1 MKIYKFTVIFL
12 LAVFIAAGFVLS
24 CSDQDGIGTL
34 VINLPG
40 KVSDRAVLS
49 PDQIDDLELS
59 YKILFDSPAGSGT
72 INGTAGESITL
83 NVAAGT
89 WNITVKVLHAE
100 TVEIGEQTKTQI
112 VVKDKITPVFF
123 SIPIKMPTLYID
135 VTGNIT
141 GITKGRAAY
150 HVKIFPNNMINN
162 ITDFDSHK
170 ESDYLAYGDIY
181 GAYDIEGDPNPRKF
195 LLRTSK
201 NNIWEGNGAYTVV
214 LVREQTS
221 DAPYLVR
228 MVKNVGFAAG
238 KATILFSNLVTI
250 Q

>member
-1 MKIYKFTVIFL
+1 MKNNNSVVLFLLTVIITSGLIF
-12 LAVFIAAGFVLS
+12 S
-24 CSDQDGIGTL
+24 CSDQEGTGTL

-40 KVSDRAVLS
+40 NGSARAVLS

-59 YKILFDSPAGSGT
+59 YKILFDGPAGSRT
-72 INGTAGESITL
+72 VDGTAGESITL
-83 NVAAGT
+83 NVSAGT

-112 VVKDKITPVFF
+112 VVKDKITTVYFN
-123 SIPIKMPTLYID
+123 IPIKMPTLYID

-150 HVKIFPNNMINN
+150 QVKIFPNNMINN

-214 LVREQTS
+214 LVRDQTS

-228 MVKNVGFAAG
+228 MVKNVEFAAG
-238 KATILFSNLVTI
+238 KATILFSSLVTI